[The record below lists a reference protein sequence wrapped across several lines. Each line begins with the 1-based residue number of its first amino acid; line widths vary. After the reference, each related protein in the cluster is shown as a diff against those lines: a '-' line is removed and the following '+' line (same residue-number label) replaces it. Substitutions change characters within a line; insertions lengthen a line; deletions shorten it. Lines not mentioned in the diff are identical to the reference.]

1 MFDSGHVETR
11 FNPILKI
18 CGKRSSKKIT
28 WSEGCQQL
36 IHSLESLE
44 CPANRN
50 KYWNRWNQITW
61 NPYESEGKQV
71 FKHFQILLSIAT
83 IPHFQHHQEK
93 LVITYCW
100 MTSLFPVKR
109 SFNNNWG
116 KRNRVYKLYLQMI
129 NQQKSQMLG
138 SARVGCSCIS
148 EDFLKSVKITK

>member
-1 MFDSGHVETR
+1 MFDCGHVETR
-11 FNPILKI
+11 FNTILKI
-18 CGKRSSKKIT
+18 CRKRSCKKIT
-28 WSEGCQQL
+28 WSEGCKQL

-44 CPANRN
+44 CPVNRN
-50 KYWNRWNQITW
+50 KYWNKMKPNYTK
-61 NPYESEGKQV
+61 PLQV

-93 LVITYCW
+93 LVISNCW

-138 SARVGCSCIS
+138 SARVSCSCIS